1 MDIRGGICPG
11 AGSVKGSNVRDVRK
25 CIYEGRVIKIAKF
38 VKGVSGNPGGRPK
51 TIPEVKEI
59 LKAASPD
66 AVRTLV
72 ELLNSEKDSIRLAAA
87 QDILNRTQGKPLQ
100 MQDINMDVSGMPNV
114 EMQVRKILMES
125 VNVER
130 MSVNDGRGAA

>member
-1 MDIRGGICPG
+1 M
-11 AGSVKGSNVRDVRK
+11 RDVRK
-25 CIYEGRVIKIAKF
+25 YIHEGRVIRIAKF

-66 AVRTLV
+66 AARTLV

-125 VNVER
+125 VNVESMR
-130 MSVNDGRGAA
+130 IDDGRGAA

>member
-1 MDIRGGICPG
+1 M
-11 AGSVKGSNVRDVRK
+11 
-25 CIYEGRVIKIAKF
+25 AKF

-66 AVRTLV
+66 AARTLV
-72 ELLNSEKDSIRLAAA
+72 ELLNSDKDSIRLAAA

-100 MQDINMDVSGMPNV
+100 MQDISMEVGGMPNI

-125 VNVER
+125 VNIEK
-130 MSVNDGRGAA
+130 MSVNDGCRVA

>member
-1 MDIRGGICPG
+1 M
-11 AGSVKGSNVRDVRK
+11 
-25 CIYEGRVIKIAKF
+25 AKF

-66 AVRTLV
+66 AAKTLV

-100 MQDINMDVSGMPNV
+100 MQDINMDVGGMPNV
-114 EMQVRKILMES
+114 EMQVRKILMDTIS
-125 VNVER
+125 IER

>member
-1 MDIRGGICPG
+1 M
-11 AGSVKGSNVRDVRK
+11 
-25 CIYEGRVIKIAKF
+25 IKIAKF

-66 AVRTLV
+66 AARTLV
-72 ELLNSEKDSIRLAAA
+72 ELLNSDKDSIRLAAA

-125 VNVER
+125 VNVESMR
-130 MSVNDGRGAA
+130 IDDGRGAA